1 MKIISGKEFNLTTHQ
16 KAIIFASYFGQ
27 KVYRNVLWSD
37 NLPTSRLSE
46 NCLKDEHV
54 KDGYLELTHY
64 QKISDEHALVVSRI
78 LGGASHLSKESQIAQ
93 LKDLLSSPNF
103 YNKQTNVSA
112 SSWLKAFQYMQGVG
126 YALPNGEYSVDNLI
140 ELSIITL
147 KK

>member
-1 MKIISGKEFNLTTHQ
+1 MKISGKEFNLTFYH
-16 KAIIFASYFGQ
+16 KAVIFAPYFGQ

-37 NLPTSRLSE
+37 NLPTSELNE
-46 NCLKDEHV
+46 NCLNVEDTLKN
-54 KDGYLELTHY
+54 GYLELTHY
-64 QKISDEHALVVSRI
+64 QKISDEHALEVSRI

-126 YALPNGEYSVDNLI
+126 YALPNGEYSVEDQV
-140 ELSIITL
+140 ELNIIKL
-147 KK
+147 K